1 LVGSAEATDLHLHA
15 PLNAVIRFGKAG
27 ERLVPVKL
35 RAHLTE
41 VGTLEVWADS
51 KISEHHW
58 RLQFELRKT
67 ANARGG
73 GKPAAVVSDEAIA
86 QAEALIEGAF
96 RSATL
101 SPEELPAKLEQTL
114 ALGRNSWPLS
124 AIRKLSD
131 HLLGLTECRRKS
143 PALEMRW
150 LNLCGFMLRP
160 GFGFPGDD
168 FRIEQARRIY
178 SAGLQFPNQVQNEID
193 WWIFWGRVA
202 GGLNKNQQID
212 IFQRLSPVL
221 LPRGSKRPRINNSL
235 LREMWRTSA
244 SLELLPLQTKT
255 QLGDAL
261 MALAKKGEMVDT
273 ALWCLSRLGA
283 RKLFY
288 GPINQVLPVQAAT
301 RWVEALL
308 KVPRSD
314 DAVVAIARRTGDST
328 RDLSPATM
336 DMIRKRI
343 PETLFPTLEGE
354 VEEDLGKVFGEELPS
369 GLVAAAS

>member
-1 LVGSAEATDLHLHA
+1 
-15 PLNAVIRFGKAG
+15 
-27 ERLVPVKL
+27 
-35 RAHLTE
+35 
-41 VGTLEVWADS
+41 
-51 KISEHHW
+51 
-58 RLQFELRKT
+58 
-67 ANARGG
+67 
-73 GKPAAVVSDEAIA
+73 
-86 QAEALIEGAF
+86 
-96 RSATL
+96 
-101 SPEELPAKLEQTL
+101 
-114 ALGRNSWPLS
+114 
-124 AIRKLSD
+124 
-131 HLLGLTECRRKS
+131 
-143 PALEMRW
+143 
-150 LNLCGFMLRP
+150 MLRP

-221 LPRGSKRPRINNSL
+221 LPRGSKRPRTNNSL

-261 MALAKKGEMVDT
+261 VALARKGEMVDT

-308 KVPRSD
+308 KVPKSE

-336 DMIRKRI
+336 EMIRKRI
-343 PETLFPTLEGE
+343 PESLLPTLEGE